1 MTIEFKVKR
10 LDQDGNI
17 IKAKVVQRLESVQG
31 FLDNI
36 VIQDSNYFCPLE
48 TSVLQ
53 KSAIINTVMGSG
65 QLIWQTPYAH
75 AQYYG
80 EGFDHSKQ
88 RNPNACAKW
97 FEAAKARWHEKWV
110 RFVNARLKDSA
121 SH

>member
-1 MTIEFKVKR
+1 MTIVFKVKR
-10 LDQDGNI
+10 LDTDGKI

-31 FLDNI
+31 FLDNL

-65 QLIWQTPYAH
+65 LLIWKTPYAR

-80 EGFDHSKQ
+80 EHFDHSQQ

-97 FEAAKARWHEKWV
+97 FEAAKAQWHSKWV
-110 RFVNARLKDSA
+110 RFVNEKLKNS
-121 SH
+121 